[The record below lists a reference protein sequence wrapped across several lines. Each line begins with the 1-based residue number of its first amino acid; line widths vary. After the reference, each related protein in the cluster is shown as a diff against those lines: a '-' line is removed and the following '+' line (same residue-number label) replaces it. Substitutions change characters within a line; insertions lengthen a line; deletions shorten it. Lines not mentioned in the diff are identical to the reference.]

1 MNRKESSVCKKCL
14 EQNSSGIS
22 LLKNVCN
29 GNHSGSEAEQ
39 KVRVMW
45 SGAEKRL
52 VVVGGD
58 PPIRPVPKAGI
69 LPKRSNSGHH
79 FILCDGDRCRG
90 ESCSYAHSYEEL
102 SAWNEKLTSTRA
114 DIPPRHTSSG
124 MSEVVNRQH
133 SGCR

>member
-52 VVVGGD
+52 VVVGV
-58 PPIRPVPKAGI
+58 ILLFVLCPKQGFCQNGATVVITSFYATGI
-69 LPKRSNSGHH
+69 
-79 FILCDGDRCRG
+79 
-90 ESCSYAHSYEEL
+90 AVEEK
-102 SAWNEKLTSTRA
+102 AALTLTA
-114 DIPPRHTSSG
+114 TK
-124 MSEVVNRQH
+124 N
-133 SGCR
+133 